1 VANLKLQLKE
11 FIEGLI
17 LYDYI
22 LFGAVLVLF
31 VLLIVLAILLR
42 KRLGIAIFLVLF
54 AFAIFLLGPS
64 LGYVVMHKYL
74 FKADTELISQK
85 KLNFS
90 KAVIVK
96 GKLTNNSRFNFK
108 SCVVT
113 AEIYKVTKNK
123 YKNYIY
129 KLKPFQKMS
138 IVEKDIQKGETRN
151 FKIIVEPFT
160 YKKDYNISL
169 EASCK

>member
-1 VANLKLQLKE
+1 VGNIKLQFKE
-11 FIEGLI
+11 FISGLI
-17 LYDYI
+17 LYDYV

-42 KRLGIAIFLVLF
+42 RKLGLAIFLVLF
-54 AFAIFLLGPS
+54 AFATFLLGPT
-64 LGYVVMHKYL
+64 LGYIEMHKFL
-74 FKADTELISQK
+74 FKNETELVSQK

-90 KAVIVK
+90 QAIIVK
-96 GKLTNNSRFNFK
+96 GKIKNSSHFNFK
-108 SCVVT
+108 LCKIT
-113 AEIYKVTKNK
+113 AEVYKITSNK

-129 KLKPFQKMS
+129 RLKPFMKMS
-138 IVEKDIQKGETRN
+138 ILEKDIQKGQVRN
-151 FKIIVEPFT
+151 FKIIVEPFS

>member
-1 VANLKLQLKE
+1 MGNLKLQLKE
-11 FIEGLI
+11 FINGLI

-42 KRLGIAIFLVLF
+42 RRVVISIFLVLL
-54 AFAIFLLGPS
+54 AFATFLLGPT
-64 LGYVVMHKYL
+64 LGYIELHKFLYKNEVTL
-74 FKADTELISQK
+74 LSQK
-85 KLNFS
+85 KLHFT

-96 GKLTNNSRFNFK
+96 GKIKNLSIFDFK
-108 SCVVT
+108 SCKITAQLYRVT
-113 AEIYKVTKNK
+113 SNK

-138 IVEKDIQKGETRN
+138 IVEEDIKKQEVRN

-169 EASCK
+169 EASCR